1 MIQVSITSHHRLS
14 TSHVMTEEYLDL
26 TEEKLERKRNGQ
38 LDFDADLI
46 MANGAGKTKLRA
58 TDFRCENTHQPS
70 IVID

>member
-1 MIQVSITSHHRLS
+1 
-14 TSHVMTEEYLDL
+14 MTEEYLDL

-58 TDFRCENTHQPS
+58 TDFRCENLPQPKEHPDKDCCCADS
-70 IVID
+70 NL